1 MNIESTSRDS
11 SSNGPPTPLNSRKE
25 RGAIAAQARK
35 QRCSEDRPR
44 CTSCQRMNL
53 DCRYREPQPTKK
65 DKTLVEI
72 LDRLKS
78 LEHKVENIG
87 QGGSNYSPAS
97 GYETRSPN
105 PRGPTPIILAPD
117 ARDQV
122 RTGQWPSSDVHPPAP
137 LGHASPRQAHY
148 SYSSATYKVLSW
160 PFVQQFLGSSKK
172 TATMVEPL
180 VKKNGAAVMLDLHAR
195 ATPLPQDTF
204 EMAASRRGSMA
215 PSIEVPLRNPLGG
228 LHMDPMSFSWE
239 NMHRLSKAYFDTF
252 NLLYPFMDRAQF
264 QTEILSAVATNGF
277 DESLNSTLACLVLA
291 LGEVA
296 ISGIQGNPL
305 TTNMGRP
312 SGIKG
317 GSLERPPGLAFF
329 NEARKRMGFN
339 LTQCSLENVQV
350 FSLASIYYETCCHH
364 VEFWRMATSASLAC
378 QALLTS
384 NPDELKSHRADLV
397 RRMFWHCIMTE
408 TYLNLEF
415 NLPLTGLE
423 KFDDMVGL
431 PDFSAG
437 SFSEEDYIGNQASH
451 FQEHFASQIVLR
463 RLVVEFHTTL
473 TGAIG
478 AAETRQ
484 PSLQATD
491 NSASANPTA
500 TIKQLAMQLDRWRG
514 MLPSHLCWQDDP
526 ANTGHV
532 YPPPVPSMHDSFVFT
547 ADLDAPPVIYP
558 FAADI
563 QAAILRTRY
572 YYVKFLLHRPYIY
585 KALHH
590 PESMTHE
597 DAEGVAIALKST
609 LSWPITTSPVR
620 NQKRLIPCLY
630 CWSQKFLAVLLIL
643 HLSQQVPILARIR
656 ATHLGDRFNTD
667 AKQTTALYI
676 DWIRDLKDIDPTALW
691 CWSILKEVY
700 SLEE

>member
-1 MNIESTSRDS
+1 MPEEAKMLGRS
-11 SSNGPPTPLNSRKE
+11 PTMHVVPADE
-25 RGAIAAQARK
+25 
-35 QRCSEDRPR
+35 
-44 CTSCQRMNL
+44 
-53 DCRYREPQPTKK
+53 Y
-65 DKTLVEI
+65 KTLVEI

-78 LEHKVENIG
+78 LENKVDNISL
-87 QGGSNYSPAS
+87 GSTYPQAS

-105 PRGPTPIILAPD
+105 PPGPTTATIAPD
-117 ARDQV
+117 TRDQS
-122 RTGQWPSSDVHPPAP
+122 RATPWNSSGVHSPAP
-137 LGHASPRQAHY
+137 MGHGAPRQTHY

-160 PFVQQFLGSSKK
+160 PFVQQFLGPSKK
-172 TATMVEPL
+172 IEAMVEPL

-204 EMAASRRGSMA
+204 EMAESRRGSAA
-215 PSIEVPLRNPLGG
+215 PNLEVPLRNPSGG

-264 QTEILSAVATNGF
+264 QTEILSSVAANGF
-277 DESLNSTLACLVLA
+277 DESLNSTLT
-291 LGEVA
+291 
-296 ISGIQGNPL
+296 Q
-305 TTNMGRP
+305 RD
-312 SGIKG
+312 KG

-329 NEARKRMGFN
+329 NEARKRMGYN
-339 LTQCSLENVQV
+339 LTQCSLGNVQV
-350 FSLASIYYETCCHH
+350 FSLASLYYETCCHH

-397 RRMFWHCIMTE
+397 RRMFWHCIITE

-423 KFDDMVGL
+423 KFADMVGL

-463 RLVVEFHTTL
+463 RLLVKFHTSL
-473 TGAIG
+473 TSALGV
-478 AAETRQ
+478 AETG
-484 PSLQATD
+484 QASIQAADTL
-491 NSASANPTA
+491 ASSNPGP
-500 TIKQLAMQLDRWRG
+500 TIKQFAAQLDRWRG
-514 MLPSHLCWQDDP
+514 MLPSHLCWQDDY
-526 ANTGHV
+526 TTRGHA

-572 YYVKFLLHRPYIY
+572 YYVRFLLHRPFLF
-585 KALHH
+585 KALHY
-590 PESMTHE
+590 PESITHE

-620 NQKRLIPCLY
+620 NQKRLIPFLY
-630 CWSQKFLAVLLIL
+630 CWSQKFLAMLLIL
-643 HLSQQVPILARIR
+643 HLSQQVPVLVRIR
-656 ATHLGDRFNTD
+656 ATHLGDRFDAD

-676 DWIRDLKDIDPTALW
+676 DWIRDLKDVDPTARW
-691 CWSILKEVY
+691 CWSVLREVY
-700 SLEE
+700 SLKE

>member
-1 MNIESTSRDS
+1 MLRRSPE
-11 SSNGPPTPLNSRKE
+11 
-25 RGAIAAQARK
+25 
-35 QRCSEDRPR
+35 
-44 CTSCQRMNL
+44 MHL

-78 LEHKVENIG
+78 LENKVDNISI
-87 QGGSNYSPAS
+87 GGSYPSAS

-105 PRGPTPIILAPD
+105 PQGPTPLALAPD
-117 ARDQV
+117 ARDHQV
-122 RTGQWPSSDVHPPAP
+122 RAASWQSSGGGHSPVP
-137 LGHASPRQAHY
+137 LGHAAPQQQQMAQY

-172 TATMVEPL
+172 IASMVEPL
-180 VKKNGAAVMLDLHAR
+180 VKKNGAAVMSDLHAR

-204 EMAASRRGSMA
+204 ETEASRRGSMA
-215 PSIEVPLRNPLGG
+215 PSMEVPLRNPSGG

-264 QTEILSAVATNGF
+264 QTEILSSVATNGF
-277 DESLNSTLACLVLA
+277 DESLSSTLACLVLA

-350 FSLASIYYETCCHH
+350 FSLAS
-364 VEFWRMATSASLAC
+364 
-378 QALLTS
+378 
-384 NPDELKSHRADLV
+384 NPEELKSHRADLV

-437 SFSEEDYIGNQASH
+437 SFSEEDYIGDQASH

-463 RLVVEFHTTL
+463 RLLVEFHTTL
-473 TGAIG
+473 TSAIG
-478 AAETRQ
+478 TAEARQ
-484 PSLQATD
+484 SSLQATD
-491 NSASANPTA
+491 NMAAATPAA
-500 TIKQLAMQLDRWRG
+500 TIKQLAVQLDRWRG
-514 MLPSHLCWQDDP
+514 MLPSHLCWQDDH
-526 ANTGHV
+526 TTSSGHV
-532 YPPPVPSMHDSFVFT
+532 YPPVVPSMHDSFVFT
-547 ADLDAPPVIYP
+547 ADLDAPSVIYP

-572 YYVKFLLHRPYIY
+572 YYVRFLLHRPFLF
-585 KALHH
+585 KALHY
-590 PESMTHE
+590 PENITHE

-643 HLSQQVPILARIR
+643 RLSQQVPILARIR
-656 ATHLGDRFNTD
+656 ATHLGDRFDAD

-676 DWIRDLKDIDPTALW
+676 DWIRDLKDIDPTARW
-691 CWSILKEVY
+691 CWSIIKEVY
-700 SLEE
+700 SLED

>member
-1 MNIESTSRDS
+1 MLRRSPE
-11 SSNGPPTPLNSRKE
+11 
-25 RGAIAAQARK
+25 
-35 QRCSEDRPR
+35 
-44 CTSCQRMNL
+44 MHL

-78 LEHKVENIG
+78 LENKVDNISI
-87 QGGSNYSPAS
+87 GGSYPSAS

-105 PRGPTPIILAPD
+105 PQGPTPLALAPD
-117 ARDQV
+117 ARDHQV
-122 RTGQWPSSDVHPPAP
+122 RAASWQSSGGGHSPVP
-137 LGHASPRQAHY
+137 LGHAAPQQQQMAQY

-172 TATMVEPL
+172 IASMVEPL
-180 VKKNGAAVMLDLHAR
+180 VKKNGAAVMSDLHAR

-204 EMAASRRGSMA
+204 ETEASRRGSMA
-215 PSIEVPLRNPLGG
+215 PSMEVPLRNPSGG

-264 QTEILSAVATNGF
+264 QTEILSSVATNGF
-277 DESLNSTLACLVLA
+277 DESLSSTLACLA
-291 LGEVA
+291 
-296 ISGIQGNPL
+296 Q
-305 TTNMGRP
+305 RD
-312 SGIKG
+312 KG

-350 FSLASIYYETCCHH
+350 FSLAS
-364 VEFWRMATSASLAC
+364 
-378 QALLTS
+378 
-384 NPDELKSHRADLV
+384 NPEELKSHRADLV

-437 SFSEEDYIGNQASH
+437 SFSEEDYIGDQASH

-463 RLVVEFHTTL
+463 RLLVEFHTTL
-473 TGAIG
+473 TSAIG
-478 AAETRQ
+478 TAEARQ
-484 PSLQATD
+484 SSLQATD
-491 NSASANPTA
+491 NMAAATPAA
-500 TIKQLAMQLDRWRG
+500 TIKQLAVQLDRWRG
-514 MLPSHLCWQDDP
+514 MLPSHLCWQDDH
-526 ANTGHV
+526 TTSSGHV
-532 YPPPVPSMHDSFVFT
+532 YPPVVPSMHDSFVFT
-547 ADLDAPPVIYP
+547 ADLDAPSVIYP

-572 YYVKFLLHRPYIY
+572 YYVRFLLHRPFLF
-585 KALHH
+585 KALHY
-590 PESMTHE
+590 PENITHE

-643 HLSQQVPILARIR
+643 RLSQQVPILARIR
-656 ATHLGDRFNTD
+656 ATHLGDRFDAD

-676 DWIRDLKDIDPTALW
+676 DWIRDLKDIDPTARW
-691 CWSILKEVY
+691 CWSIIKEVY
-700 SLEE
+700 SLED

>member
-1 MNIESTSRDS
+1 MHIVPADEC
-11 SSNGPPTPLNSRKE
+11 KV
-25 RGAIAAQARK
+25 AV
-35 QRCSEDRPR
+35 
-44 CTSCQRMNL
+44 L

-78 LEHKVENIG
+78 LENKVDNISL
-87 QGGSNYSPAS
+87 GSTYPQAS
-97 GYETRSPN
+97 GYEPRSPN
-105 PRGPTPIILAPD
+105 PPGPTTATLAPD
-117 ARDQV
+117 VRDQP
-122 RTGQWPSSDVHPPAP
+122 RATPWHSSGVHSPAP
-137 LGHASPRQAHY
+137 MGHAAPRQTHY
-148 SYSSATYKVLSW
+148 SYSSATYKVISW

-172 TATMVEPL
+172 IAAMVEPL

-204 EMAASRRGSMA
+204 EMAASRRGSAA
-215 PSIEVPLRNPLGG
+215 PNLEVPLRNPSGG

-264 QTEILSAVATNGF
+264 QTEILSSVATNGF

-329 NEARKRMGFN
+329 NEARKRMGYN

-350 FSLASIYYETCCHH
+350 FSLASLYYETCCHH
-364 VEFWRMATSASLAC
+364 VEFWRMTTSASLAC

-384 NPDELKSHRADLV
+384 NPEELKSHRADLV

-423 KFDDMVGL
+423 NFDDMVGL

-463 RLVVEFHTTL
+463 RLLVEFHTTL
-473 TGAIG
+473 TSGMPPSHNHSPFPSIAADYKIALG

-484 PSLQATD
+484 PSSIQATD
-491 NSASANPTA
+491 NLASSNPGP
-500 TIKQLAMQLDRWRG
+500 TIKQFAGQLDRWRG
-514 MLPSHLCWQDDP
+514 MLPSHLCWQDDYT
-526 ANTGHV
+526 NRGHA
-532 YPPPVPSMHDSFVFT
+532 YPPPVPSMHDNFVFT

-572 YYVKFLLHRPYIY
+572 YYVRFLLHQPFLF
-585 KALHH
+585 KALHY
-590 PESMTHE
+590 PDSITHE

-630 CWSQKFLAVLLIL
+630 CWSQKFLAMLLFL
-643 HLSQQVPILARIR
+643 HLSQQVPILVRIR
-656 ATHLGDRFNTD
+656 ATHLGERFDAD

-676 DWIRDLKDIDPTALW
+676 DWIRDLKDIDPTARW
-691 CWSILKEVY
+691 CWSILQEVY

>member
-1 MNIESTSRDS
+1 MNIESASRDS

-25 RGAIAAQARK
+25 RGAIAAQACENCRQRK

-277 DESLNSTLACLVLA
+277 DESLNSTLACL
-291 LGEVA
+291 
-296 ISGIQGNPL
+296 
-305 TTNMGRP
+305 
-312 SGIKG
+312 
-317 GSLERPPGLAFF
+317 
-329 NEARKRMGFN
+329 
-339 LTQCSLENVQV
+339 CSLENVQV

-609 LSWPITTSPVR
+609 LR